1 MLKEG
6 VWVSRFSTE
15 SRSRYKLGID
25 VGLEGL
31 VCLSDAVTER
41 LRPLTIL
48 IQFSLVRAEVL
59 LVELTLGHGHE
70 IAHIWS
76 EFVFESREVNVSV
89 TISIKHVFH
98 QHIDIALGSKDLI
111 LSKMGLE
118 VLVGDETITI
128 AVKCSEDMERARLAR
143 AEGNVFNLSQEA
155 TESLSCRLIR
165 DLPSISCR
173 EILVYEG
180 RWWISALAGI
190 KTDYQFIRVFLKDE
204 RSESADIC
212 GSMAIVLKSRQE
224 ALEILFG

>member
-6 VWVSRFSTE
+6 VWVRRFSTE

-48 IQFSLVRAEVL
+48 IQFSLVRAEIL
-59 LVELTLGHGHE
+59 LVELTLGHSHE
-70 IAHIWS
+70 IAHIWP

-98 QHIDIALGSKDLI
+98 QQIDIALGSKDLI

-128 AVKCSEDMERARLAR
+128 AVKCSEDMEGARLAR
-143 AEGNVFNLSQEA
+143 AEGNVFDLIQEA
-155 TESLSCRLIR
+155 TESLSSGYILDFPCVCRG
-165 DLPSISCR
+165 

-180 RWWISALAGI
+180 GWWVGALAGI
-190 KTDYQFIRVFLKDE
+190 KADDQFVGVFLKDE
-204 RSESADIC
+204 RSKSADIC